1 MDLGARYQICMYTRT
16 FVCSKTFFLL
26 LMFQSY
32 CCKGEVDGLKA
43 GGCTIHS
50 RKCGADL
57 GLFIKLSSCQLVI
70 LSGKHKG
77 GFYPAPYVD
86 RFGEADVD
94 LTRGNP
100 LKLDKVQYQKL
111 NKMWQHNDLQTY
123 IAKSQRALRIR
134 DHQLDLGLNW
144 FQI

>member
-1 MDLGARYQICMYTRT
+1 MLFRYNNSLIN
-16 FVCSKTFFLL
+16 S
-26 LMFQSY
+26 
-32 CCKGEVDGLKA
+32 VD
-43 GGCTIHS
+43 IS
-50 RKCGADL
+50 RKECIIAL
-57 GLFIKLSSCQLVI
+57 RNVYLRQI

-100 LKLDKVQYQKL
+100 LKLDKAQYQKL